1 MSDIRKLPASAGAQW
16 LLDAFSVYR
25 RAPLQL
31 AVLGVIGML
40 VSSLILV
47 LAQLLPGWL
56 GLLVQLLSF
65 AIGPLV
71 FGGMLWAV
79 GEIDQGH
86 RALPSHL
93 LQPIRDRRVTHLLV
107 PLAIQLI
114 TVIALGTLLFL
125 MIGSKG
131 LVALS
136 DMVQKMQELQQAGS
150 APSNEQTLALMAD
163 VPVKRLL
170 FWIVLSFG
178 TFIALSMA
186 MFTQPALVVFDR
198 QSGMHALRMSLQ
210 GCLENFG
217 AMAVF
222 MLLGL
227 IAMLCIYFLV
237 VVLMQVAIL
246 LGGMGAAAFVMQL
259 SVTTV
264 IMPLYVGAV
273 YAAWKQMFAHRGR
286 TPPPVPG
293 APSNVF
299 EA

>member
-1 MSDIRKLPASAGAQW
+1 MSEIRKLPASAGAQW
-16 LLDAFSVYR
+16 LLDAFSLYG

-31 AVLGVIGML
+31 AVLGVIGMI

-56 GLLVQLLSF
+56 GLLVQLLSL
-65 AIGPLV
+65 AVGPLV

-79 GEIDQGH
+79 SEIDQGH
-86 RALPSHL
+86 RALPTHL
-93 LQPIRDRRVTHLLV
+93 LQPIRDRRVSHLLV

-114 TVIALGTLLFL
+114 AVIALGTLLFTL
-125 MIGSKG
+125 IGSDG
-131 LVALS
+131 LTASS
-136 DMVQKMQELQQAGS
+136 DMLQKMQQLQQSGTQ
-150 APSNEQTLALMAD
+150 PSNEQILALMAD
-163 VPVKRLL
+163 APVKRILL
-170 FWIVLSFG
+170 WILI
-178 TFIALSMA
+178 TFATFVALSMA

-222 MLLGL
+222 MVLGL
-227 IAMLCIYFLV
+227 IAALCIYFLV
-237 VVLMQVAIL
+237 FILMQLAL
-246 LGGMGAAAFVMQL
+246 LFGGMGAAAFVFQL
-259 SVTTV
+259 SMSTV

-286 TPPPVPG
+286 TPPPPVP
-293 APSNVF
+293 APGNVF
-299 EA
+299 AA